1 MGVDDA
7 ALPRQLALALDHRE
21 SFDRDDFLPGPGN
34 ATALALINRWP
45 DWPARAV
52 ALTGP
57 EGAGKSHL
65 AAIWAQ
71 AAGARLMSGRAID
84 AACVPQALS
93 TGALVIDDARPGDLD
108 EAAG

>member
-1 MGVDDA
+1 MQPNWNDERGAVMGAHDP

-34 ATALALINRWP
+34 ATALALIDRWP

-71 AAGARLMSGRAID
+71 AAGARP
-84 AACVPQALS
+84 V
-93 TGALVIDDARPGDLD
+93 ARPRTH
-108 EAAG
+108 AALRP